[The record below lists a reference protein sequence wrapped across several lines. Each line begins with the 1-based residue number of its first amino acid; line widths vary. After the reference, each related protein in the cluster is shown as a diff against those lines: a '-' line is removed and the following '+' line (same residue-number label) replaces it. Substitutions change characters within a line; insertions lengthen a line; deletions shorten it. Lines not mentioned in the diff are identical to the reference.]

1 MAKSRFVYALTGACC
16 AILIFVFLLLPR
28 LEIVQAS
35 GGVGLE
41 FQQVDNSACTTSC
54 GTYISC
60 GGSCGG
66 DKECCSAGAGSGGF
80 CLYCETLTVE

>member
-35 GGVGLE
+35 GGVGLKYNE
-41 FQQVDNSACTTSC
+41 
-54 GTYISC
+54 G
-60 GGSCGG
+60 
-66 DKECCSAGAGSGGF
+66 
-80 CLYCETLTVE
+80 